1 MLPEIILLLA
11 GLYLIVGVAI
21 FNIGM
26 QGRRAQRMVRF
37 IGVAGTKI
45 VYIIMGLAFTTVSI
59 LSFIGVINLG

>member
-1 MLPEIILLLA
+1 MLPEIILLVA

-26 QGRRAQRMVRF
+26 QGRRAQRMVKF

-45 VYIIMGLAFTTVSI
+45 VYIIMGLAFIATAI
-59 LSFIGVINLG
+59 ASFVGIINLG